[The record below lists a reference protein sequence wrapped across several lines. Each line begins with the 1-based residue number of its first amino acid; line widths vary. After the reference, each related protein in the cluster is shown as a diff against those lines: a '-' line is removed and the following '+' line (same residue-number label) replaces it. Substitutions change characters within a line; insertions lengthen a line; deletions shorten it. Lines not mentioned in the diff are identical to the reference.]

1 MISKCHTQD
10 LKESILECEVKEMN
24 PDLDNLGQGFKCI
37 RNDFATYIKGRKIK
51 MECKSMTSKCWVV
64 EHGSLLA
71 GYITLMADKLT
82 SEYCLLENEGI
93 GYKTFP
99 AIKIGW
105 LAADRRAKGVG
116 SRLLEWAI
124 QYVTTDLANRIGI
137 RFIIVD
143 ALYDPDTG
151 YDISGYYKRFGFELV
166 NIENAQPCE
175 NFRTMY
181 FDIKAVA
188 EQAKALRQSGRN

>member
-1 MISKCHTQD
+1 MSHTRF
-10 LKESILECEVKEMN
+10 EGINFLECEVKEMS
-24 PDLDNLGQGFKCI
+24 PDLENLGQGFKCI

-51 MECKSMTSKCWVV
+51 MECKSLTSKCWIV
-64 EHGSLLA
+64 EHGDNLA

-82 SEYCLLENEGI
+82 SEYSLLENEGI

-124 QYVTTDLANRIGI
+124 QYVTNDLVNRVGI
-137 RFIIVD
+137 RFITVD
-143 ALYDPDTG
+143 ALFDPDTG
-151 YDISGYYKRFGFELV
+151 YDISGYYERFGFEHV
-166 NIENAQPCE
+166 DIEHTTPSG

-181 FDIKAVA
+181 FDIKSVI
-188 EQAKALRQSGRN
+188 EQARSLRQSV

>member
-1 MISKCHTQD
+1 MSHTRF
-10 LKESILECEVKEMN
+10 EGINFLECEVKEMS
-24 PDLDNLGQGFKCI
+24 PDLENLGQGFKCI

-51 MECKSMTSKCWVV
+51 MECKSLTSKCWIV
-64 EHGSLLA
+64 EHGDNLA

-82 SEYCLLENEGI
+82 SEYSLLENEGI

-105 LAADRRAKGVG
+105 LAVDGRAKGVG

-124 QYVTTDLANRIGI
+124 QYVTNDLANRVGI
-137 RFIIVD
+137 RFITVD
-143 ALYDPDTG
+143 ALFDPDTG
-151 YDISGYYKRFGFELV
+151 YDISGYYERFGFEHV
-166 NIENAQPCE
+166 DIEHTTPSG

-181 FDIKAVA
+181 FDIKSVI
-188 EQAKALRQSGRN
+188 EQARSLRQSV

>member
-1 MISKCHTQD
+1 MSDTRFAGIDFSK
-10 LKESILECEVKEMN
+10 CEVKEMS
-24 PDLDNLGQGFKCI
+24 PDLENLGQGFKCI

-51 MECKSMTSKCWVV
+51 SECKSLTSKCWII
-64 EHGSLLA
+64 EHGDKLA

-82 SEYCLLENEGI
+82 SEYCLLENEGV

-124 QYVTTDLANRIGI
+124 QYVTTDLTNRVGV
-137 RFIIVD
+137 RFITVD
-143 ALYDPDTG
+143 ALCDPDTG
-151 YDISGYYKRFGFELV
+151 YDISGYYERFGFEYV
-166 NIENAQPCE
+166 DTSEHTPTCG
-175 NFRTMY
+175 NFKTMF
-181 FDIKAVA
+181 FDIKTVV
-188 EQAKALRQSGRN
+188 EQARALRQSR

>member
-1 MISKCHTQD
+1 MSHTRFEGID
-10 LKESILECEVKEMN
+10 FLNFEVKEMN
-24 PDLDNLGQGFKCI
+24 PDLENLGQGFKCV
-37 RNDFATYIKGRKIK
+37 RNDFATYIKGKKIK
-51 MECKSMTSKCWVV
+51 LECKSLTSKCWIV
-64 EHGSLLA
+64 EYDGKLA

-82 SEYCLLENEGI
+82 SEYYLLENEGV

-105 LAADRRAKGVG
+105 LAADRRAKGAG

-124 QYVTTDLANRIGI
+124 DYVTTDLTNRVGI
-137 RFIIVD
+137 RFITVD

-151 YDISGYYKRFGFELV
+151 YDIAGYYERFGFQHVNTSELV
-166 NIENAQPCE
+166 PPSG

-181 FDIKAVA
+181 FDIKAVV
-188 EQAKALRQSGRN
+188 EQVESLRRTGPN